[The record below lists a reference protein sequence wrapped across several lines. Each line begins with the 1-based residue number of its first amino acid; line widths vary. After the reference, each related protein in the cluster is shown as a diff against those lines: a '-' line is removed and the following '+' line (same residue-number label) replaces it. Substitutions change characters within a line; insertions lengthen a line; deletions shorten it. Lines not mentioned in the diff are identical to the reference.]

1 VVYCLLPHDI
11 LHTLHNFMIVYN
23 MALLWLMTTMLMM
36 VALTR
41 SSAFQSS
48 SSSSSSLS
56 LGRST
61 NIHKHKLTFP
71 HTRSKFALVTLR
83 SADAIHD
90 INLDNIEKQAQESSE
105 SWGISVTP
113 FLNEVDAGLLED
125 RLGNRADIG
134 YIKVGGFPNPS
145 RTRFV
150 MTNPDLELDQKEM
163 EAEHC
168 VLLCVDNINSA
179 VMPKSS
185 ARSRPWPHVLMG
197 IGIDLQQ
204 VGDVILEDG
213 NAYIIIAPEVARQ
226 CTRLLPKELKGV
238 GITVRELE
246 LCEYVPYDGLQQ
258 DMELGTMDKRALKYK

>member
-1 VVYCLLPHDI
+1 
-11 LHTLHNFMIVYN
+11 
-23 MALLWLMTTMLMM
+23 MALLWLMATMLMM

-41 SSAFQSS
+41 SSAFQPSS
-48 SSSSSSLS
+48 SSFS

-61 NIHKHKLTFP
+61 NSHKHQLTSP

-83 SADAIHD
+83 SASTIHD
-90 INLDNIEKQAQESSE
+90 IDLDNIEKQAQESSE
-105 SWGISVTP
+105 SWGVSVTP

-125 RLGNRADIG
+125 RLANRADVG
-134 YIKVGGFPNPS
+134 YVRVGGFPNPS

-150 MTNPDLELDQKEM
+150 MTNPDLELDQKET

-197 IGIDLQQ
+197 IGIDLQH

-246 LCEYVPYDGLQQ
+246 LCEYVPYDGVQQ